1 MTAFELVFGLVT
13 IVTSLALTHLM
24 SGFVVLL
31 RNAGRVQFSA
41 LHALWA
47 WAAFILTIG
56 NWASFWGLRSLT
68 SWPAWAVL
76 LSVATMIAQYVLC
89 AFVTPDAP
97 TEGKMINLVD
107 FHEREHRRYI
117 LAAIALF
124 TLALGLNF
132 ALGGGNYYADWW
144 RDSVFSLIGLSLAM
158 LAFVIKARWAQV
170 FTAAALAALA
180 TYYTIITCNVVAA

>member
-1 MTAFELVFGLVT
+1 MTSFELVFGLVT

-24 SGFVVLL
+24 SGFVVVL

-47 WAAFILTIG
+47 WVAFILTIG

-76 LSVATMIAQYVLC
+76 LSVATMIVQYVLC
-89 AFVTPDAP
+89 AFVTPDTP
-97 TEGKMINLVD
+97 TEGKIDLGE
-107 FHEREHRRYI
+107 FHQREHRRYI
-117 LAAIALF
+117 LAAITLF

-132 ALGGGNYYADWW
+132 ALGGANYYADWW
-144 RDSVFSLIGLSLAM
+144 RDSVFSLTGLALAL

-170 FTAAALAALA
+170 FSAAALAAMA
-180 TYYTIITCNVVAA
+180 TCYTIITCNVVAA